1 MGIKYAFGIVLI
13 LTILLSSIQVAV
25 AEKPELPDHGT
36 TPDSWMYGFKRFR
49 EGVDMFFTFDD
60 LAKGEKH
67 VNYAGLRL
75 SEAKAMAE
83 RGKPE
88 FVDSLVKEYGENIN
102 ASNEI
107 AKKAQQIG
115 KNVTKVTELVGL
127 ATSVHLDVLDEV
139 YEKAPEQA
147 KEAILKAKDASMN
160 GQKNAL
166 RVLSEDNPKKAANIN
181 LDTVKSRLS
190 KAKEMAERGKSKG
203 VEQALEEYEE
213 MTELSKELAEKDA
226 DIAEDVAADFNEQL
240 VDLDEIE
247 DKAPEDIKE
256 KVKEKKSS
264 SLEKQRDTLRSLA
277 KNKPE
282 KAAEIYSKAAEARLN
297 RAKAKAEENEIEEV
311 EDEIEEFEKLADF
324 GNEISQ
330 IAQGLGK
337 DTTTVDQLVANATS
351 HHLDVLAEVYAK
363 VPKEAKPAIEKAMN
377 KSVRGREKAV
387 EALKEKDAFG
397 GIPKEKIPA
406 IAKEKKPSVSKE
418 PEKEEEVEVKIP
430 ETPEVPE
437 QPEIPET
444 GQIGRP

>member
-1 MGIKYAFGIVLI
+1 M
-13 LTILLSSIQVAV
+13 
-25 AEKPELPDHGT
+25 
-36 TPDSWMYGFKRFR
+36 
-49 EGVDMFFTFDD
+49 
-60 LAKGEKH
+60 
-67 VNYAGLRL
+67 
-75 SEAKAMAE
+75 
-83 RGKPE
+83 
-88 FVDSLVKEYGENIN
+88 
-102 ASNEI
+102 
-107 AKKAQQIG
+107 
-115 KNVTKVTELVGL
+115 VGL

-139 YEKAPEQA
+139 YEKVPEQA
-147 KEAILKAKDASMN
+147 KEAILKAKNASMN

-166 RVLSEDNPKKAANIN
+166 RVLSEDNPQKAANIN

-190 KAKEMAERGKSKG
+190 KAKEMAEKGRGKG

-226 DIAEDVAADFNEQL
+226 DVAEDVAADFNEQL
-240 VDLDEIE
+240 VDLDEIG

-297 RAKAKAEENEIEEV
+297 RAKAKAEENETEEV
-311 EDEIEEFEKLADF
+311 EDEIEEFEKIADF

-337 DTTTVDQLVANATS
+337 DTTTVDQLVAKATS

-418 PEKEEEVEVKIP
+418 PEKDYGVWFAN
-430 ETPEVPE
+430 
-437 QPEIPET
+437 
-444 GQIGRP
+444 R